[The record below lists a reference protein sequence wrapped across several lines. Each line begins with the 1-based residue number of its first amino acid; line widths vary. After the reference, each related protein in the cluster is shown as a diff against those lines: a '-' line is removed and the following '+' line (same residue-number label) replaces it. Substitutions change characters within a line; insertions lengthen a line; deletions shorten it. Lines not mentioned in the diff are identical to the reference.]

1 MSSFANY
8 DNGPYD
14 VSKERPTNHSRYS
27 TSEIPTSNNGKN
39 MKKKKQ
45 KKKPHPPRLPP
56 QDKKGKASKARAA
69 VQKFRDRKRKQVTV
83 MQQQKQRII
92 KPNQKKESNNNSTNF
107 SNNNNNNNN
116 NMDKPVI
123 RRVIK
128 LPSEQNSI
136 IKTNKTSLNDSEH
149 LVKSRYIY
157 FSSLSKKT
165 RWGKWHDR
173 FFVINAE
180 EPTKLCWFKSYASFV
195 GKKGKDP
202 KNSME
207 ILRYTETSS
216 STLPLSFS
224 VSSVKKK
231 IDLKARARDTFEQ
244 WIKAIASA
252 IHIAKENPEASLQ
265 RALSEDIG
273 KDSSFDENSN
283 KQEVEYAL
291 SKQESIEIGY
301 EVYNRDISNF
311 NGGDYINY
319 NNNNNNSSNDRN
331 NNFAPSLKRETSDI
345 GKNILRRVL
354 SIDNDDDE
362 FEDSDD
368 FYDEFEAINVGRKDT
383 YGDDDDD
390 DHYDGI
396 MNAKNVATDI
406 LSRTASAC
414 NPKEMYDALN
424 YAINAIKAADLSN
437 QVTSTKVINTSSGST
452 LRKILSSKNFIRV
465 IQIQKLNRNWNNDTN
480 EKYQLLRNLI
490 EKADMLRNFA
500 SEFHDTTTNDLYYDN
515 DGKYNDDDDDWFE
528 QGR

>member
-69 VQKFRDRKRKQVTV
+69 VQKFRDRKQKQVTV
-83 MQQQKQRII
+83 TQQQKQRII

-107 SNNNNNNNN
+107 SNNNNNNN
-116 NMDKPVI
+116 MDKPVI

-136 IKTNKTSLNDSEH
+136 IKTNKNSLNDSEH

-216 STLPLSFS
+216 STLSLSFS

-231 IDLKARARDTFEQ
+231 
-244 WIKAIASA
+244 
-252 IHIAKENPEASLQ
+252 N
-265 RALSEDIG
+265 
-273 KDSSFDENSN
+273 
-283 KQEVEYAL
+283 
-291 SKQESIEIGY
+291 
-301 EVYNRDISNF
+301 
-311 NGGDYINY
+311 
-319 NNNNNNSSNDRN
+319 
-331 NNFAPSLKRETSDI
+331 
-345 GKNILRRVL
+345 
-354 SIDNDDDE
+354 
-362 FEDSDD
+362 
-368 FYDEFEAINVGRKDT
+368 
-383 YGDDDDD
+383 
-390 DHYDGI
+390 
-396 MNAKNVATDI
+396 
-406 LSRTASAC
+406 
-414 NPKEMYDALN
+414 
-424 YAINAIKAADLSN
+424 
-437 QVTSTKVINTSSGST
+437 
-452 LRKILSSKNFIRV
+452 
-465 IQIQKLNRNWNNDTN
+465 
-480 EKYQLLRNLI
+480 
-490 EKADMLRNFA
+490 
-500 SEFHDTTTNDLYYDN
+500 
-515 DGKYNDDDDDWFE
+515 
-528 QGR
+528 